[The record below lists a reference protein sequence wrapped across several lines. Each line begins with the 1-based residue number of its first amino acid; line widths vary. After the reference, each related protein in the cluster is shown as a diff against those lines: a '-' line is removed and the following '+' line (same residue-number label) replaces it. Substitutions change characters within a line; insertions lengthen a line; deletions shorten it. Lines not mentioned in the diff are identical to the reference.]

1 MGPGQPGEEKGRS
14 DTVPVLQAAP
24 GLGVG
29 QNLLRNKGPERQA
42 VRGWVVLQTS
52 RWGWGGESNSS
63 LCSVHQEEK
72 EGWRRQELALL
83 VHTL

>member
-1 MGPGQPGEEKGRS
+1 MGTGQPGKEKGRS

-29 QNLLRNKGPERQA
+29 QNLLRNKGPERQT

-52 RWGWGGESNSS
+52 RWG
-63 LCSVHQEEK
+63 
-72 EGWRRQELALL
+72 
-83 VHTL
+83 